1 LEQCAFRSAHGVK
14 VIKFCASGGVTS
26 VLDDPQSQQFSNA
39 ELTVM
44 IKKAE
49 RADRI
54 VAAHCHGEKRIMAA
68 LRAGCKTIEHGSYLD
83 EEAIKLMIECDAML
97 KATCTIIEGG
107 LNLRD
112 LWSPKSYEKLQAVAS
127 QYKESLQN
135 GSSSRR
141 KDRSW
146 DRSRIGWS

>member
-1 LEQCAFRSAHGVK
+1 
-14 VIKFCASGGVTS
+14 
-26 VLDDPQSQQFSNA
+26 
-39 ELTVM
+39 M

-49 RADRI
+49 SADRI

-112 LWSPKSYEKLQAVAS
+112 LWSLERRYQVP
-127 QYKESLQN
+127 
-135 GSSSRR
+135 SSRC
-141 KDRSW
+141 
-146 DRSRIGWS
+146 

>member
-1 LEQCAFRSAHGVK
+1 MVE
-14 VIKFCASGGVTS
+14 
-26 VLDDPQSQQFSNA
+26 
-39 ELTVM
+39 
-44 IKKAE
+44 KADC
-49 RADRI
+49 ADRI

-68 LRAGCKTIEHGSYLD
+68 LRAGCKTIEHGNYLD

-107 LNLRD
+107 SNLRY
-112 LWSPKSYEKLQAVAS
+112 LWSPKSYEKLQNVAS
-127 QYKESLQN
+127 QYKERLQN

-146 DRSRIGWS
+146 DRSRVGWI